1 MAIVHSLSSVSVVI
15 TNDVLG
21 TIQIG
26 GGGKQVDTV
35 SYNFDTDMFSKQATA
50 DGGVIF
56 SHNAARDGTISI
68 TLKQTSP
75 HIGDLTRFY
84 EDARINPYSAGST
97 ITIKD
102 GIGTINVVARDCL
115 PTRLPQNSVSDTP
128 SDREFGFICG
138 QINPQEFNVN

>member
-1 MAIVHSLSSVSVVI
+1 MAIVHSLASVSVVI

-26 GGGKQVDTV
+26 GGGKQIGTV

-56 SHNAARDGTISI
+56 SHSAAKDGTITIS
-68 TLKQTSP
+68 LKQTSP
-75 HIGDLTRFY
+75 HVADLTRFY
-84 EDARINPYSAGST
+84 EDARINPYNAAST

-102 GIGTINVVARDCL
+102 GIGTINVVAYDCF
-115 PTRLPQNSVSDTP
+115 PTRLPQNQVGETP
-128 SDREFGFICG
+128 TDRDFSFICG
-138 QINPQEFNVN
+138 TITPQEYNVN